1 MTHSGKTALITGAS
15 SGIGAEFAQALARL
29 GMNLILVARSADKLQ
44 SLSKDLQQRYDIQV
58 EPIPVDLSREH
69 SGRYIYEAVQQRH
82 LSVDM
87 LVNNAG
93 FSTHGNFEAIP
104 DDRDHQQI
112 MLNVVSLVDLTHAF
126 IPNMLSKGE
135 GTIINIG
142 STTSFYPLPYQAVYG
157 ATKAFVLSFSEA
169 LWAEYQGQG
178 IKVLAICPGA
188 TDTAFFEAMERQLT
202 THKHSPQE
210 VVRIGLSAL
219 AQDRPYVIPGIRNTL
234 ESNILPRFLPRD
246 VMAKL
251 VSRISQKV
259 FRPVSP

>member
-1 MTHSGKTALITGAS
+1 MIDSGKTALITGAS

-44 SLSKDLQQRYDIQV
+44 ALSQDLQQHYGIQADS
-58 EPIPVDLSREH
+58 ISVDLSREH
-69 SGRYIYEAVQQRH
+69 SGRYVYEEVQQRH

-87 LVNNAG
+87 LINNAG
-93 FSTHGNFEAIP
+93 FSTHGNFETIP
-104 DDRDHQQI
+104 ADRDHQQI
-112 MLNVVSLVDLTHAF
+112 MLNTVSLVDLTHAF

-169 LWAEYQGQG
+169 LWAEYQGKG

-188 TDTAFFEAMERQLT
+188 TETAFFDAMGSHLT

-219 AQDRPYVIPGIRNTL
+219 TQNRHYVVPGFRNTF

-246 VMAKL
+246 VMARL
-251 VSRISQKV
+251 VSRISQKI
-259 FRPVSP
+259 FSPASP